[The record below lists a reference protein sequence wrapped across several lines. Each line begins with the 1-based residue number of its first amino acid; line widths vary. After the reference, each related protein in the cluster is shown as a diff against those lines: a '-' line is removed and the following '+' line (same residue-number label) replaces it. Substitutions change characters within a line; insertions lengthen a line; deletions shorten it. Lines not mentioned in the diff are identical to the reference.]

1 MKNQDVSFTS
11 LNIPRGIREG
21 RAGHLPEGAKLIQG
35 RIRESQGEMGEP
47 DLESGSSRLS
57 LAGTSNTLLLKP
69 ETPSK
74 GGGPG
79 SLLTACG
86 AESFRLKS
94 FALRNL
100 FDDVGIWANSWE
112 AGGAASMP
120 GTQ

>member
-11 LNIPRGIREG
+11 LNIPRGVREG
-21 RAGHLPEGAKLIQG
+21 RVGHLPEGSKLVWG
-35 RIRESQGEMGEP
+35 RIREPWREMREP

-57 LAGTSNTLLLKP
+57 LAGTSSTLLLKP

-74 GGGPG
+74 GGRPS
-79 SLLTACG
+79 SLLAACG

-100 FDDVGIWANSWE
+100 FDVCIWANSPE
-112 AGGAASMP
+112 AGRAAPIP

>member
-11 LNIPRGIREG
+11 LNIPRGVREG
-21 RAGHLPEGAKLIQG
+21 RAGHLPEGAKLVWG
-35 RIRESQGEMGEP
+35 RIREPRREMREP

-74 GGGPG
+74 GGRPS

-94 FALRNL
+94 FALRN
-100 FDDVGIWANSWE
+100 VCIWANFRE
-112 AGGAASMP
+112 AGGAAPVP